1 MLDISQQLAL
11 IKKNVVEIISEEEL
25 IEKLKENRPLIV
37 KYGADPSRPDLH
49 LGHTIPLYKLKTFQ
63 DLGHKVVFIIGDFT
77 ARIGDP
83 SGVSSTRP
91 QLSCEEVRENARTY
105 AQQVFKILDRS
116 KTELVYNSEW
126 FEKMTF
132 QDVLS
137 LCSKYTVARMLE
149 RDDFARRYKEEKPI
163 GIHEF
168 LYPLM
173 QGYDSVVI
181 KADIEIGGTDQ
192 KFNLLVGRELQRDAG
207 LKSQVIITLPILV
220 GTDGK
225 EKMSKSLNNYIG
237 ITDTSDDMFGKIMSI
252 SDETMKE
259 YFRILTDI
267 PLEEVEKMHPM
278 DAKKMLAREIISLYH
293 TKEDAELSQK
303 KFESIFQKKELP
315 QDMKEVLVEQDK
327 IEISKLLTICGLSPS
342 RAEAKRLIV
351 QGAVEINGVKIINS
365 QEEILIKD
373 EIVIRVGKRRF
384 AKVKK
389 R

>member
-1 MLDISQQLAL
+1 MLDISRQLAL
-11 IKKNVVEIISEEEL
+11 IKKNIVEIISEEEL

-83 SGVSSTRP
+83 SGASSTRP
-91 QLSCEEVRENARTY
+91 QLSYDEVKENAKTY
-105 AQQVFKILDRS
+105 AQQIFKILDRN
-116 KTELVYNSEW
+116 KTEVVYNSEW

-149 RDDFARRYKEEKPI
+149 RDDFAKRYKEEKPI

-237 ITDTSDDMFGKIMSI
+237 ITDTPDDMFGKIMSI

-259 YFRILTDI
+259 YFKILTDI
-267 PLEEVEKMHPM
+267 SLESIEKMHPM

-293 TKEDAELSQK
+293 SKEDAEVAQK
-303 KFESIFQKKELP
+303 RFENIFQKREIP
-315 QDMKEVLVEQDK
+315 QDIKEVSIEQDK
-327 IEISKLLTICGLSPS
+327 IEISKLLTICELSPS
-342 RAEAKRLIV
+342 RAEAKRLV
-351 QGAVEINGVKIINS
+351 MQGAVEIDNVKVVNPW
-365 QEEILIKD
+365 EEVLIRD
-373 EIVIRVGKRRF
+373 EIIIRVGKRRF

-389 R
+389 A